1 MSAVLRRNPA
11 FDPKQFLQQ
20 QWQKTPLFLP
30 GFLQDYLDPLSG
42 DELAGL
48 ACEESVESRLVRR
61 HGERDWRMEHGPF
74 TEQLLQDLPAENW
87 TLLVQAADLWEDQV
101 GILKELFNFLPSWRV
116 DDVMVSFAT
125 PGGGVGPH
133 FDYYDVFL
141 IQGAGQRTWQI
152 GAYSTSGLKVDET
165 SGLALLDE
173 FKAEAEYQ
181 LNPGDVLYLPPGYA
195 HWGEAITPSLCY
207 SVGFRAP
214 SVGEMLAGFTDYLLP
229 EADPAQ
235 RFTDSEL
242 EPAESSGE
250 IKPENLGN
258 AYRSTLASLADEQRF
273 RTWFGCHVTEP
284 KYPELI
290 ELPAQPLKPEDLQV
304 RLKNGAEVQRCV
316 ASRFAYLLLPESAS
330 VVLFADGEDFSLSQT
345 NIQLIH
351 KLCET
356 SPLKKRI
363 LSSSNID
370 SEGLDLLLKLL
381 NQGSLSLVTNRPA

>member
-1 MSAVLRRNPA
+1 MRRNPA

-30 GFLQDYLDPLSG
+30 GFLQDYLDPLSA

-61 HGERDWRMEHGPF
+61 HGVRDWSLEHGPF

-87 TLLVQAADLWEDQV
+87 TLLVQAVDLWEDQV

-141 IQGAGQRTWQI
+141 VQGDGQRTWQV
-152 GAYSTSGLKVDET
+152 GACSASGLRVDET

-181 LNPGDVLYLPPGYA
+181 LNPGDVLYLPPGFA
-195 HWGEAITPSLCY
+195 HWGEAITPSFCY

-229 EADPAQ
+229 EANPAQ
-235 RFTDSEL
+235 RFTDTGR
-242 EPAESSGE
+242 EPAESCGE
-250 IKPENLGN
+250 IKPENLEN

-273 RTWFGCHVTEP
+273 RIWFGCHVTEP

-290 ELPAQPLKPEDLQV
+290 EISAVPLTPKDLQL
-304 RLKNGAEVQRCV
+304 RLNKGDEVQR
-316 ASRFAYLLLPESAS
+316 ARTARFAYLKAPGSAS
-330 VVLFADGEDFSLSQT
+330 VALFADGKDFSVSQA
-345 NIQLIH
+345 NIQLINQ
-351 KLCET
+351 LSET
-356 SPLKKRI
+356 SHLKKRI
-363 LSSSNID
+363 LRSKELD
-370 SEGLDLLLKLL
+370 KEGLDLLLKLL
-381 NQGSLSLVTNRPA
+381 NLLNQGSLTLVTNYPA

>member
-181 LNPGDVLYLPPGYA
+181 LNPGDVLYLPPGFA
-195 HWGEAITPSLCY
+195 HWGEATTPSLCY

-229 EADPAQ
+229 EANPAQ
-235 RFTDSEL
+235 RFIDTGR
-242 EPAESSGE
+242 EPAESCGE
-250 IKPENLGN
+250 IKPENLEN

-273 RTWFGCHVTEP
+273 RIWFGCHVTEP

-290 ELPAQPLKPEDLQV
+290 ELPALPLTPKDLQL
-304 RLKNGAEVQRCV
+304 RLNKGDEVQR
-316 ASRFAYLLLPESAS
+316 ARTARFAYLKVPGSAS
-330 VVLFADGEDFSLSQT
+330 VALFADGEDFSVSQA

-351 KLCET
+351 QLCEA

-363 LSSSNID
+363 LPSMELD
-370 SEGLDLLLKLL
+370 REGLDLLLKLL
-381 NQGSLSLVTNRPA
+381 NQGSLTLVTN